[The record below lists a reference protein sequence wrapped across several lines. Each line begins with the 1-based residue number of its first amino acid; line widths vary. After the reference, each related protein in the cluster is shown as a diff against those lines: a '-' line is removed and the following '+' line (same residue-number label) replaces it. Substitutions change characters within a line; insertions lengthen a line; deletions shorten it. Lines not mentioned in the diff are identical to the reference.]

1 MKNIKNEVYNALA
14 NIMFETGA
22 SKEDMNE
29 AIKWFN
35 EKFYDEDNEESAEM
49 NSEEEQIHEADANV
63 FTEDADEN
71 LVERKQ
77 MKANELVVGKKIIG
91 VDGQA
96 ATVASYELKTSQDV
110 VQLKATQSFAMILVV
125 PSNVKLKLLSTG
137 LLKLRKGGCHYGRSL
152 YNI

>member
-77 MKANELVVGKKIIG
+77 MKANEFVVGKNYWCG
-91 VDGQA
+91 W
-96 ATVASYELKTSQDV
+96 AS
-110 VQLKATQSFAMILVV
+110 
-125 PSNVKLKLLSTG
+125 
-137 LLKLRKGGCHYGRSL
+137 RYGRFVRIENVTRCGSTES
-152 YNI
+152 YAVFRDDIGCAIECKVEAVEHWVVEA

>member
-77 MKANELVVGKKIIG
+77 MKANELVVGKNYWCG
-91 VDGQA
+91 W
-96 ATVASYELKTSQDV
+96 AS
-110 VQLKATQSFAMILVV
+110 
-125 PSNVKLKLLSTG
+125 
-137 LLKLRKGGCHYGRSL
+137 RYGRFVRIENVTRCGSTES
-152 YNI
+152 YAVFRDDIGCAIECKVEAVEHWVVKA

>member
-77 MKANELVVGKKIIG
+77 MKANELVVGKNYWCG
-91 VDGQA
+91 W
-96 ATVASYELKTSQDV
+96 AS
-110 VQLKATQSFAMILVV
+110 
-125 PSNVKLKLLSTG
+125 
-137 LLKLRKGGCHYGRSL
+137 RYGRFVRIENVTRCGSTES
-152 YNI
+152 YAVFHDDIGCAIECKVEAVEHWVVEA

>member
-22 SKEDMNE
+22 SKEDINE

-35 EKFYDEDNEESAEM
+35 EKFYDEDNDESAEM

-77 MKANELVVGKKIIG
+77 MKANELVVGKNYWCG
-91 VDGQA
+91 W
-96 ATVASYELKTSQDV
+96 AS
-110 VQLKATQSFAMILVV
+110 
-125 PSNVKLKLLSTG
+125 
-137 LLKLRKGGCHYGRSL
+137 RYGRFVRIENVTRCGSTES
-152 YNI
+152 YAVFRDDIGCAIECKVEAVEHWVVEA

>member
-77 MKANELVVGKKIIG
+77 MKANELVVGKNYWCG
-91 VDGQA
+91 W
-96 ATVASYELKTSQDV
+96 AS
-110 VQLKATQSFAMILVV
+110 
-125 PSNVKLKLLSTG
+125 
-137 LLKLRKGGCHYGRSL
+137 RYGRFVRIENVTRCGSTESYAVFRDDIGCAIECKVEAVEHWCFHASDIRNFL
-152 YNI
+152 TV

>member
-1 MKNIKNEVYNALA
+1 
-14 NIMFETGA
+14 
-22 SKEDMNE
+22 MNE

-77 MKANELVVGKKIIG
+77 MKANELVVGKNYWCG
-91 VDGQA
+91 W
-96 ATVASYELKTSQDV
+96 AS
-110 VQLKATQSFAMILVV
+110 
-125 PSNVKLKLLSTG
+125 
-137 LLKLRKGGCHYGRSL
+137 RYGRFVRIENVTRCGSTES
-152 YNI
+152 YAVFRDDIGCAIECKVEAVEHWVVEA

>member
-22 SKEDMNE
+22 SKEDMDE

-77 MKANELVVGKKIIG
+77 MKANELVVGKNYWCG
-91 VDGQA
+91 W
-96 ATVASYELKTSQDV
+96 AS
-110 VQLKATQSFAMILVV
+110 
-125 PSNVKLKLLSTG
+125 
-137 LLKLRKGGCHYGRSL
+137 RYGRFVRIENVTRCGSTES
-152 YNI
+152 YAVFRDDIGCAIECKVEAVEHWVVEA

>member
-29 AIKWFN
+29 AIKWSN

-77 MKANELVVGKKIIG
+77 MKANELVVGKNYWCG
-91 VDGQA
+91 W
-96 ATVASYELKTSQDV
+96 AS
-110 VQLKATQSFAMILVV
+110 
-125 PSNVKLKLLSTG
+125 
-137 LLKLRKGGCHYGRSL
+137 RYGRFVRIENVTRCGSTES
-152 YNI
+152 YAVFRDDIGCAIECKVEAVEHWVVEA

>member
-49 NSEEEQIHEADANV
+49 NSEEEQIHKADANV

-77 MKANELVVGKKIIG
+77 MKANELVVGKNYWCG
-91 VDGQA
+91 W
-96 ATVASYELKTSQDV
+96 AS
-110 VQLKATQSFAMILVV
+110 
-125 PSNVKLKLLSTG
+125 
-137 LLKLRKGGCHYGRSL
+137 RYGRFVRIENVTRCGSTES
-152 YNI
+152 YAVFRDDIGCAIECKVEAVEHWVVEA

>member
-77 MKANELVVGKKIIG
+77 MKVNELVVGKNYWCG
-91 VDGQA
+91 W
-96 ATVASYELKTSQDV
+96 AS
-110 VQLKATQSFAMILVV
+110 
-125 PSNVKLKLLSTG
+125 
-137 LLKLRKGGCHYGRSL
+137 RYGRFVRIENVTRCGSTES
-152 YNI
+152 YAVFRDDIGCAIECKVEAVEHWVVEA

>member
-1 MKNIKNEVYNALA
+1 MEDIKNEVYNALA

-77 MKANELVVGKKIIG
+77 MKANELVVGKNYWCG
-91 VDGQA
+91 W
-96 ATVASYELKTSQDV
+96 AS
-110 VQLKATQSFAMILVV
+110 
-125 PSNVKLKLLSTG
+125 
-137 LLKLRKGGCHYGRSL
+137 RYGRFVRIENVTRCGSTES
-152 YNI
+152 YAVFRDDIGCAIECKVENVEHWVVEA

>member
-49 NSEEEQIHEADANV
+49 NSEEGQIHEADANV

-77 MKANELVVGKKIIG
+77 MKANELVVGKNYWCG
-91 VDGQA
+91 W
-96 ATVASYELKTSQDV
+96 AS
-110 VQLKATQSFAMILVV
+110 
-125 PSNVKLKLLSTG
+125 
-137 LLKLRKGGCHYGRSL
+137 RYGRFVRIENVTRCGSTES
-152 YNI
+152 YAVFRDDIGCAIECKVEAVEHWVVEA

>member
-35 EKFYDEDNEESAEM
+35 KKFYDEDNEESAEM

-77 MKANELVVGKKIIG
+77 MKANELVVGKNYWCG
-91 VDGQA
+91 W
-96 ATVASYELKTSQDV
+96 AS
-110 VQLKATQSFAMILVV
+110 
-125 PSNVKLKLLSTG
+125 
-137 LLKLRKGGCHYGRSL
+137 RYGRFVRIENVTRCGSTES
-152 YNI
+152 YAVFRDDIGCAIECKVEAVEHWVVEA

>member
-77 MKANELVVGKKIIG
+77 MKANELVVGKNYWCG
-91 VDGQA
+91 W
-96 ATVASYELKTSQDV
+96 AS
-110 VQLKATQSFAMILVV
+110 
-125 PSNVKLKLLSTG
+125 
-137 LLKLRKGGCHYGRSL
+137 RYGRFVRIENVTRCGSTES
-152 YNI
+152 YGVFRDDIGCAIECKVEAVEHWVVEA

>member
-77 MKANELVVGKKIIG
+77 MKANELVVGKNYWCG
-91 VDGQA
+91 W
-96 ATVASYELKTSQDV
+96 ASL
-110 VQLKATQSFAMILVV
+110 
-125 PSNVKLKLLSTG
+125 
-137 LLKLRKGGCHYGRSL
+137 YGRFVRIENVTRCGSTES
-152 YNI
+152 YAVFRDDIGCAIECKVEAVEHWVVEA

>member
-1 MKNIKNEVYNALA
+1 MENIKNEVYNALA

-29 AIKWFN
+29 VIKWFN

-77 MKANELVVGKKIIG
+77 MKANELVVGKNYWCG
-91 VDGQA
+91 W
-96 ATVASYELKTSQDV
+96 AS
-110 VQLKATQSFAMILVV
+110 
-125 PSNVKLKLLSTG
+125 
-137 LLKLRKGGCHYGRSL
+137 RYGRFVRIENVTRCGSTES
-152 YNI
+152 YAVFRDDIGCAIECKVEAVEHWVVEA

>member
-77 MKANELVVGKKIIG
+77 MKANELVVGKNYWCG
-91 VDGQA
+91 W
-96 ATVASYELKTSQDV
+96 AS
-110 VQLKATQSFAMILVV
+110 
-125 PSNVKLKLLSTG
+125 
-137 LLKLRKGGCHYGRSL
+137 RYGRFVRIENVTRCGSTEI
-152 YNI
+152 YAVFRDDIGCAIECKVEAVEHWVVEA

>member
-63 FTEDADEN
+63 FTEDADED

-77 MKANELVVGKKIIG
+77 MKANELVVGKNYWCG
-91 VDGQA
+91 W
-96 ATVASYELKTSQDV
+96 AS
-110 VQLKATQSFAMILVV
+110 
-125 PSNVKLKLLSTG
+125 
-137 LLKLRKGGCHYGRSL
+137 RYGRFVRIENVTRCGSTES
-152 YNI
+152 YAVFRDDIGCAIECKVEAVEHWVVEA

>member
-77 MKANELVVGKKIIG
+77 MKANELVVGKNYWCG
-91 VDGQA
+91 W
-96 ATVASYELKTSQDV
+96 AS
-110 VQLKATQSFAMILVV
+110 
-125 PSNVKLKLLSTG
+125 
-137 LLKLRKGGCHYGRSL
+137 RYGRFVRIENVTRCGSTES
-152 YNI
+152 YAVFRDDIGCSIECKVEAVEHWVVEA

>member
-77 MKANELVVGKKIIG
+77 MKANELVVGKNYWCG
-91 VDGQA
+91 WA
-96 ATVASYELKTSQDV
+96 
-110 VQLKATQSFAMILVV
+110 
-125 PSNVKLKLLSTG
+125 
-137 LLKLRKGGCHYGRSL
+137 RRYGRFVRIENVTRCGSTES
-152 YNI
+152 YAVFRDDIGCAIECKVEAVEHWVVEA

>member
-35 EKFYDEDNEESAEM
+35 ENFYDEDNEESAEM

-77 MKANELVVGKKIIG
+77 MKANELVVGKNYWCG
-91 VDGQA
+91 W
-96 ATVASYELKTSQDV
+96 AS
-110 VQLKATQSFAMILVV
+110 
-125 PSNVKLKLLSTG
+125 
-137 LLKLRKGGCHYGRSL
+137 RYGRFVRIENVTRCGSTES
-152 YNI
+152 YAVFRDDIGCAIECKVEAVEHWVVEA

>member
-77 MKANELVVGKKIIG
+77 MKANDLVVGKNYWCG
-91 VDGQA
+91 W
-96 ATVASYELKTSQDV
+96 AS
-110 VQLKATQSFAMILVV
+110 
-125 PSNVKLKLLSTG
+125 
-137 LLKLRKGGCHYGRSL
+137 RYGRFVRIENVTRCGSTES
-152 YNI
+152 YAVFRDDIGCAIECKVEAVEHWVVEA

>member
-35 EKFYDEDNEESAEM
+35 VKFYDEDNEESAEM

-77 MKANELVVGKKIIG
+77 MKANELVVGKNYWCG
-91 VDGQA
+91 W
-96 ATVASYELKTSQDV
+96 AS
-110 VQLKATQSFAMILVV
+110 
-125 PSNVKLKLLSTG
+125 
-137 LLKLRKGGCHYGRSL
+137 RYGRFVRIENVTRCGSTES
-152 YNI
+152 YAVFRDDIGCAIECKVEAVEHWVVEA

>member
-77 MKANELVVGKKIIG
+77 MKANELVVGKNYWCG
-91 VDGQA
+91 W
-96 ATVASYELKTSQDV
+96 AS
-110 VQLKATQSFAMILVV
+110 
-125 PSNVKLKLLSTG
+125 
-137 LLKLRKGGCHYGRSL
+137 RYGRFVRIENVTRCGSTES
-152 YNI
+152 YAIFRDDIGCAIECKVEAVEHWVVEA

>member
-22 SKEDMNE
+22 NKEDMNE

-77 MKANELVVGKKIIG
+77 MKANELVVGKNYWCG
-91 VDGQA
+91 W
-96 ATVASYELKTSQDV
+96 AS
-110 VQLKATQSFAMILVV
+110 
-125 PSNVKLKLLSTG
+125 
-137 LLKLRKGGCHYGRSL
+137 RYGRFVRIENVTRCGSTES
-152 YNI
+152 YAVFRDDIGCAIECKVEAVEHWVVEA

>member
-49 NSEEEQIHEADANV
+49 NFEADTNV

-71 LVERKQ
+71 LVERKP
-77 MKANELVVGKKIIG
+77 MKANELVAGKNYWCGWAGRDGRFVRIENVTRCGSTESYAVFRDDIG
-91 VDGQA
+91 CAIECKVEN
-96 ATVASYELKTSQDV
+96 VEHWV
-110 VQLKATQSFAMILVV
+110 VEA
-125 PSNVKLKLLSTG
+125 
-137 LLKLRKGGCHYGRSL
+137 
-152 YNI
+152 

>member
-1 MKNIKNEVYNALA
+1 MENIKNEVYNALA

-77 MKANELVVGKKIIG
+77 MKANELVVRKNYWCGW
-91 VDGQA
+91 
-96 ATVASYELKTSQDV
+96 AS
-110 VQLKATQSFAMILVV
+110 
-125 PSNVKLKLLSTG
+125 
-137 LLKLRKGGCHYGRSL
+137 RYGRFVRIENVTRCGSTES
-152 YNI
+152 YAVFRDDIGCAIECKVETVEHWVVEA

>member
-1 MKNIKNEVYNALA
+1 MKNIKKEVYNALA

-77 MKANELVVGKKIIG
+77 MKANELVVGKNYWCG
-91 VDGQA
+91 W
-96 ATVASYELKTSQDV
+96 AS
-110 VQLKATQSFAMILVV
+110 
-125 PSNVKLKLLSTG
+125 
-137 LLKLRKGGCHYGRSL
+137 RYGRFVRIENVTRCGSTES
-152 YNI
+152 YAVFRDDIGCAIECKVEAVEHWVVEA

>member
-14 NIMFETGA
+14 NIIFETGA

-77 MKANELVVGKKIIG
+77 MKANELVVGKNYWCG
-91 VDGQA
+91 W
-96 ATVASYELKTSQDV
+96 AS
-110 VQLKATQSFAMILVV
+110 
-125 PSNVKLKLLSTG
+125 
-137 LLKLRKGGCHYGRSL
+137 RYGRFVRIENVTRCGSTES
-152 YNI
+152 YAVFRDDIGCAIECKVEAVEHWVVEA

>member
-77 MKANELVVGKKIIG
+77 MKANELVVGKNYWCG
-91 VDGQA
+91 W
-96 ATVASYELKTSQDV
+96 AS
-110 VQLKATQSFAMILVV
+110 
-125 PSNVKLKLLSTG
+125 
-137 LLKLRKGGCHYGRSL
+137 RYGRFVRIENVTRCGSTES
-152 YNI
+152 YAVFRDDIGCAIECKVEAVEHWVVDA

>member
-77 MKANELVVGKKIIG
+77 MKANELVVGKYYWCG
-91 VDGQA
+91 W
-96 ATVASYELKTSQDV
+96 AS
-110 VQLKATQSFAMILVV
+110 
-125 PSNVKLKLLSTG
+125 
-137 LLKLRKGGCHYGRSL
+137 RYGRFVRIENVTRWGSTES
-152 YNI
+152 YAVFRDDIGCAIECKVENVEHWVVEA

>member
-77 MKANELVVGKKIIG
+77 MTANELVVGKNYWCG
-91 VDGQA
+91 W
-96 ATVASYELKTSQDV
+96 AS
-110 VQLKATQSFAMILVV
+110 
-125 PSNVKLKLLSTG
+125 
-137 LLKLRKGGCHYGRSL
+137 RYGRFVRIENVTRCGSTES
-152 YNI
+152 YAVFRDDIGCAIECKVEAVEHWVVEA

>member
-77 MKANELVVGKKIIG
+77 MKANELDVGKNYWCG
-91 VDGQA
+91 W
-96 ATVASYELKTSQDV
+96 AS
-110 VQLKATQSFAMILVV
+110 
-125 PSNVKLKLLSTG
+125 
-137 LLKLRKGGCHYGRSL
+137 RYGRFVRIENVTRCGSTES
-152 YNI
+152 YAVFRDDIGCAIECKVEAVEHWVVEA

>member
-77 MKANELVVGKKIIG
+77 MKANELVVGKNYWCG
-91 VDGQA
+91 W
-96 ATVASYELKTSQDV
+96 AS
-110 VQLKATQSFAMILVV
+110 
-125 PSNVKLKLLSTG
+125 
-137 LLKLRKGGCHYGRSL
+137 RYGRFVRIENVTRCGSTESYAVFRDDIGCAIECKVEAVEHWVVESL
-152 YNI
+152 KKERLK

>member
-77 MKANELVVGKKIIG
+77 MKANELVVGKNYWCG
-91 VDGQA
+91 W
-96 ATVASYELKTSQDV
+96 AS
-110 VQLKATQSFAMILVV
+110 
-125 PSNVKLKLLSTG
+125 
-137 LLKLRKGGCHYGRSL
+137 RYGRCVRIENVTRCGSTES
-152 YNI
+152 YAVFRDDIGCAIECKVEAVEHWVVEA

>member
-35 EKFYDEDNEESAEM
+35 EKFYDEDNEESAEI

-77 MKANELVVGKKIIG
+77 MKANELVVGKNYWCG
-91 VDGQA
+91 W
-96 ATVASYELKTSQDV
+96 AS
-110 VQLKATQSFAMILVV
+110 
-125 PSNVKLKLLSTG
+125 
-137 LLKLRKGGCHYGRSL
+137 RYGRFVRIENVTRCGSTES
-152 YNI
+152 YAVFRDDIGCAIECKVEAVEHWVVEA

>member
-77 MKANELVVGKKIIG
+77 MKANELVVGKNYWCG
-91 VDGQA
+91 W
-96 ATVASYELKTSQDV
+96 AS
-110 VQLKATQSFAMILVV
+110 
-125 PSNVKLKLLSTG
+125 
-137 LLKLRKGGCHYGRSL
+137 RYGRFVRIENVTRCGSTES
-152 YNI
+152 YAVFRDDIGCAIECKVEAVERWVVEA